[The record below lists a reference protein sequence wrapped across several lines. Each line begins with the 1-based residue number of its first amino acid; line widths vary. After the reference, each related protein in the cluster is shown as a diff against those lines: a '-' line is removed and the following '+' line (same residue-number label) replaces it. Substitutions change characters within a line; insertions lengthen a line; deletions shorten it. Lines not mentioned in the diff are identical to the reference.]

1 MDEFIELAKLRKRIK
16 IELEVMAAFFSTDQ
30 LKMMIINS
38 ENKVKIFKQQNEDI
52 EHAVKELSLQNDL
65 YNKLLKNEDEK
76 TKNIL
81 SKYIEDFNLDLL
93 CFKINASNFIYI
105 IYFPFNNSDEKHN
118 KESLELFKK
127 QFEIMLSDIY
137 THKLTKDNLSQKNIE
152 NKTLKKE
159 KYIASSALDSIPGNI
174 AILNKEGNI
183 VYTNSA
189 WDKFAAANNDLPCN
203 VGVGTN
209 YLDVS
214 KKAADQGNLLSAK
227 AFNGII
233 SVLNN
238 NKDYFTM
245 EYPCHSPQKQ
255 RWFRMYVS
263 TFKGIGSYEVMIL
276 HQNITKEI
284 IAEKKS
290 ETILNKLPGVIMKF
304 DRNSDLVY
312 FNKKAVEI
320 LDLDEENIGQKFD
333 DLKVLNQENIN
344 YADKIKFVID
354 KKESIN
360 FKVKYNKD
368 GKRYYYKNYLFPD
381 FESNKLKSVTSI
393 IPEVKSKDEIR
404 KDNNKVTNYYLQLFN
419 NFPDALVLLNI
430 DEKIINANKSFCNLF
445 GYEKKELKKN
455 KLDNLIVP
463 VGDEGDAQALT
474 HMALTGE
481 KINRNVIRINKNG
494 DKIKLKLKAFPVLL
508 HDNRIGVYAIY
519 RELDKH

>member
-1 MDEFIELAKLRKRIK
+1 MNEFIEVAKLRKRLK
-16 IELEVMAAFFSTDQ
+16 IELDIMADFFSTDQ

-38 ENKVKIFKQQNEDI
+38 KNLVKIFKQKNEDI
-52 EHAVKELSLQNDL
+52 EHAVKELSLQKDL
-65 YNKLLKNEDEK
+65 YKELLESEDKK
-76 TKNIL
+76 TKNL
-81 SKYIEDFNLDLL
+81 LAKYIEDFNLDLL
-93 CFKINASNFIYI
+93 CFKINVSDFIYI

-118 KESLELFKK
+118 NESLKLFKN

-137 THKLTKDNLSQKNIE
+137 RHKLTKDDLSQKNIE

-189 WDKFAAANNDLPCN
+189 WDKFAADNNALPCN
-203 VGVGTN
+203 VGVGKN
-209 YLDVS
+209 YLDIS
-214 KKAADQGNLLSAK
+214 KKAADHGDLLSEK
-227 AFNGII
+227 AFNGIT

-238 NKDYFTM
+238 KKDYFTM

-263 TFKGIGSYEVMIL
+263 TFKGIGTYEVMIL
-276 HQNITKEI
+276 HQNITNEI

-304 DRNSDLVY
+304 NRNSDLVY

-320 LDLDEENIGQKFD
+320 LDLGKENIGQKYN

-344 YADKIKFVID
+344 YKDKIEFVLD
-354 KKESIN
+354 KKKSIN
-360 FKVKYNKD
+360 FKVMYNKD
-368 GKRYYYKNYLFPD
+368 GKRHYYKNYLFPD
-381 FESNKLKSVTSI
+381 FESNRLKSVTSI
-393 IPEVKSKDEIR
+393 IPELKSKEDIKNESR
-404 KDNNKVTNYYLQLFN
+404 KVTNYYLQLFN
-419 NFPDALVLLNI
+419 NFPDAIVLLNI
-430 DEKIINANKSFCNLF
+430 DEKIINVNKSFCKLF
-445 GYEKKELKKN
+445 GYDKKELKKK

-463 VGDEGDAQALT
+463 NGCEGDAKALT
-474 HMALTGE
+474 HMALTGQ
-481 KINRNVIRINKNG
+481 KLDRNVIRINNKG
-494 DKIKLKLKAFPVLL
+494 EKIQLKLKAFPVLL

-519 RELDKH
+519 REIDKH